1 MCVPTVMSMGQR
13 VSPLAVLLVEDQ
25 HEREQ
30 DRLQLLVAD
39 FHLER
44 ELDHVDHHD
53 GQSRSA
59 ARPHV
64 AMWPCCGGYEEPC
77 GPKGRAVSLPPTP
90 VARYHG
96 RGETGGQPVT
106 WLAARAPVFR
116 AGVDCSTAVFRKAA

>member
-1 MCVPTVMSMGQR
+1 MSADAMRGQR

-44 ELDHVDHHD
+44 KLNHVDHHV

-59 ARPHV
+59 ARPHF

-77 GPKGRAVSLPPTP
+77 GPKGRADSLPPTP
-90 VARYHG
+90 VARSHR
-96 RGETGGQPVT
+96 RGETSGQPVL
-106 WLAARAPVFR
+106 WLAARSPVFC
-116 AGVDCSTAVFRKAA
+116 AGPDCSTAVGRQAV